1 MQLWEFREF
10 WVDTIPTYTQA
21 SVCVSFKQLETDD
34 VEFNLIFVLFR
45 LRAMILLFW
54 IDKIVGRYLKF
65 TGVNRNGLGL
75 HHFFRV
81 TWIV

>member
-21 SVCVSFKQLETDD
+21 QASVYVSFKQLETDD
-34 VEFNLIFVLFR
+34 VEFNLIPV
-45 LRAMILLFW
+45 ILNSS
-54 IDKIVGRYLKF
+54 DKIVGRYLKF